1 MSIRFIYS
9 NILIQN
15 IQDYPFGGFVNL
27 NILIKGTIPTWLI
40 SKWLNNSYWYLDK
53 QGWVAEFNR
62 THKVV
67 SINNI
72 PFSYDPS
79 STINPIGL
87 ETLGNESTIDLT
99 NVANSSTLLSIY
111 NNGNKKLY
119 VSSVNILKRFKDK
132 ISLPDDMFTYYDG
145 IQEKPSTVN
154 YVKDWALELP
164 EIKEYE
170 LTDDKKLLVTFKEQ
184 ATFNCFNYLVHEEG
198 SKYYLMLDMSMIYTT
213 DKEIEY
219 LYYLFENGLYISK
232 YNENNEIIFNLEPD
246 SDSDFKLR
254 VCDTNGFI
262 KEYIFGYQTTGFDV
276 KNFTL
281 IYNANDDKNVITPLG
296 NVFDDE
302 DHINIPDAILR
313 VYFGFDCLHY
323 YSEHTYN
330 TTNCNYSDATINL
343 VVKGEIP
350 TWLYKYLKL
359 PIKLDE
365 DNKIT
370 REEYPYSQIV
380 SVNAIPVLGMRIDNI
395 EPENQCIFKLDKID
409 LATGEPLE
417 NN

>member
-1 MSIRFIYS
+1 MEINFIYS
-9 NILIQN
+9 DVLIQN
-15 IQDYPFGGFVNL
+15 IRDYPFDGFVNL

-53 QGWVAEFNR
+53 QGRVAEYNR

-72 PFSYDPS
+72 PFSYDLS

-87 ETLGNESTIDLT
+87 EGNDSTIDLT

-111 NNGNKKLY
+111 NNGEKKLY
-119 VSSVNILKRFKDK
+119 VSKVDILKRFKDK
-132 ISLPDDMFTYYDG
+132 ISLPGDMFTYYDG
-145 IQEKPSTVN
+145 IQEKPSTIN
-154 YVKDWALELP
+154 YIKDWALELP

-184 ATFNCFNYLVHEEG
+184 ATYNCFNYLVQEEED
-198 SKYYLMLDMSMIYTT
+198 SQNYLILDMSMIYTT
-213 DKEIEY
+213 DEEIEY
-219 LYYLFENGLYISK
+219 LYYLFENGLYI
-232 YNENNEIIFNLEPD
+232 ENHTWDNNVVFDVEPAH
-246 SDSDFKLR
+246 SSGSKLR

-262 KEYIFGYQTTGFDV
+262 KEYILQNIGFDV
-276 KNFTL
+276 KNLTL
-281 IYNANDDKNVITPLG
+281 IYNANEDKNVITPLG
-296 NVFDDE
+296 NVFDNE
-302 DHINIPDAILR
+302 DHINIPNAKMH
-313 VYFGFDCLHY
+313 VSFGSDWLNY

-330 TTNCNYSDATINL
+330 ITNCNYSDAIINL

-359 PIKLDE
+359 PIKIDAF
-365 DNKIT
+365 NKIT
-370 REEYPYSQIV
+370 REEDPISQIV
-380 SVNAIPVLGMRIDNI
+380 SVNAIPVSGMRIDNTK
-395 EPENQCIFKLDKID
+395 PENQCTFKLDKVD
-409 LATGEPLE
+409 LETGEPLD